1 MKNFFTSNVL
11 KLLEKHGMSPFAL
24 SERLGIH
31 SSTVY
36 RWLDPEISF
45 LPRARTR
52 VAIAEFFGVDPNAL
66 MYEDIQT
73 NDVPPLPNKTNPAI
87 TPPKKERNFAVKTK
101 IPLLNLSSD
110 FFFAAFFGE
119 DFETN
124 DGNIVAKAEQWLP
137 PLPDTTI
144 PHDNLIAVKAEG
156 DALAPDIKDGDIVYL
171 EFAFNPEFQAKH
183 GDYVLAEPKSDDK
196 APPTILRKLVKGDLK
211 DQYWLTVTN
220 PDWFGTRTV
229 EGGRVYGRV
238 VAIFRTV

>member
-1 MKNFFTSNVL
+1 MKNFFASNVT
-11 KLLEKHGMSPFAL
+11 KLLEKHNMSPFAL
-24 SERLGIH
+24 SERLGVH
-31 SSTVY
+31 SATVY
-36 RWLDPEISF
+36 RWLDPEF
-45 LPRARTR
+45 LHLPRARTR
-52 VAIAEFFGVDPNAL
+52 VAVAEFFGIDPNAL
-66 MYEDIQT
+66 MNEDLQKS
-73 NDVPPLPNKTNPAI
+73 NMPQLPAMTSSVATAQKP
-87 TPPKKERNFAVKTK
+87 ERTTSAKAK
-101 IPLLNLSSD
+101 IPLLKLSSD
-110 FFFAAFFGE
+110 FFFAQELGE
-119 DFETN
+119 DFETQE
-124 DGNIVAKAEQWLP
+124 GSIIPKADMWLP
-137 PLPDTTI
+137 PLPYATI

-171 EFAFNPEFQAKH
+171 EFAFDPEFQAKH